1 MVENSRADH
10 GDRLDRVVIYVNRSF
25 PHLTH
30 VFSLLVGGLI
40 IKPVMKFVKHR
51 DHEFGARSR
60 GELAITESYRD
71 AIVYIYLEHIE
82 YDDHLADEG
91 CSNIGVKTR

>member
-1 MVENSRADH
+1 MVEDSRADH
-10 GDRLDRVVIYVNRSF
+10 GDRLNRVVMYVNWPF

-30 VFSLLVGGLI
+30 VFPLLVGGLVI
-40 IKPVMKFVKHR
+40 EPFMKFVKHR

-60 GELAITESYRD
+60 GELAITENYRD
-71 AIVYIYLEHIE
+71 AIVYICLEHIE

-91 CSNIGVKTR
+91 FSNIGVKTR